1 MKSRWYEMNCSELK
15 EGQVLVCEGCGFELK
30 VANECGDDKCSTGVC
45 CTGNIQCCGEPM
57 KLKQ

>member
-1 MKSRWYEMNCSELK
+1 MNCGELK

-30 VANECGDDKCSTGVC
+30 VVNACGEACCTTDAC
-45 CTGNIQCCGEPM
+45 CTGNITCCGEPM